1 VDFSVNAAGNND
13 PIQTELSDMPFEL
26 IDGDVDDVEDP
37 ELDELEAEIARE
49 LEGL

>member
-1 VDFSVNAAGNND
+1 M
-13 PIQTELSDMPFEL
+13 QTDLSEVPFEL
-26 IDGDVDDVEDP
+26 IDGDDDDIEDP